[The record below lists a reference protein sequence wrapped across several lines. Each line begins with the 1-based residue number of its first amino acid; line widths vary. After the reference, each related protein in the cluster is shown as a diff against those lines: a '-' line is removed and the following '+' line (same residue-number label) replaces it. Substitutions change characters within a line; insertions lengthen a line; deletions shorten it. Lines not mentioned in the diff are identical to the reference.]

1 MPNAVLR
8 LLACD
13 MIDWVRCSLR
23 VEIRSALATQGYA
36 YVPVFSAERSAA
48 APLALARALGSI
60 YFPGGIDGA
69 SPHIETNP
77 AADSSYLDP
86 FDRAE
91 GIGWHNDFSTHRER
105 PAVSLALLARA
116 DPRGPA
122 HGAWRVASCD
132 RILDHLLATAEGA
145 SIVRFLRNE
154 DLPFSFSGDAPPT
167 FLRVVEQRG
176 ASPGRLGMRF
186 YGRTMRDGAR
196 LAFGSVPEA
205 IERAIGAV
213 EAAADAV
220 GRVLEA
226 RPGAL
231 LITDNWHA
239 LHDRLPQSVDAGLP
253 LRRSLLCFVDHLHED
268 QDAIPVVNPTH

>member
-1 MPNAVLR
+1 MFDQMGR
-8 LLACD
+8 
-13 MIDWVRCSLR
+13 SLQ
-23 VEIRSALATQGYA
+23 VEVRSALASQGYA
-36 YVPVFSAERSAA
+36 YIPAFSAEPGTVAL
-48 APLALARALGSI
+48 LALAGTLGPF
-60 YFPGGIDGA
+60 YLPAGVDPD
-69 SPHIETNP
+69 SPFIETHP
-77 AADSSYLDP
+77 AAGASYLDP

-91 GIGWHNDFSTHRER
+91 GIGWHNDFSTYPER
-105 PAVSLALLARA
+105 PAVSLALLVQP
-116 DPRGPA
+116 DPHGPT

-132 RILDHLLATAEGA
+132 LVLDHLLATTEGA
-145 SIVRFLRNE
+145 GIVRFLRDT
-154 DLPFSFSGDAPPT
+154 DLPFSFSGDGPPT
-167 FLRVVEQRG
+167 FLRVLDQRG

-196 LAFGSVPEA
+196 LAYGSVPEE

-253 LRRSLLCFVDHLHED
+253 LRRSLLCFMDDLHEG
-268 QDAIPVVNPTH
+268 QDAVPVVNPTH

>member
-1 MPNAVLR
+1 MGRSR
-8 LLACD
+8 LH
-13 MIDWVRCSLR
+13 VSL
-23 VEIRSALATQGYA
+23 RSALVTKGYA
-36 YVPVFSAERSAA
+36 YVPAFSAERDAVPLVTFARSLGPLYP
-48 APLALARALGSI
+48 APDI
-60 YFPGGIDGA
+60 VPG
-69 SPHIETNP
+69 SPHIETHP
-77 AADSSYLDP
+77 AADASYLEP

-91 GIGWHNDFSTHRER
+91 ALGWHNDFSAHPER
-105 PAVSLALLARA
+105 PAVSLAFLARA

-122 HGAWRVASCD
+122 HGAWRVAACD
-132 RILDHLLATAEGA
+132 LVLDHLLATSDGA
-145 SIVRFLRNE
+145 GIVRFLRDTE
-154 DLPFSFSGDAPPT
+154 LPFSFSGKGRPT
-167 FLRVVEQRG
+167 FLRVLEPH
-176 ASPGRLGMRF
+176 ASRPGRLGMRF

-196 LAFGSVPEA
+196 LAYGTVPEE
-205 IERAIGAV
+205 IERAICAV

-268 QDAIPVVNPTH
+268 QDAVPVMNPNR